1 MCKISLINKDLHD
14 TDYSVIKC
22 NLDFVLFEVQY
33 YNTSDS
39 LNKQVIKPGV
49 KGSFVF
55 TKISIEPP
63 VKHLHVTIIWL
74 KMVGTSKLKIFT
86 AYEQLVSMDST
97 TCSS

>member
-22 NLDFVLFEVQY
+22 NLGFVLFEVQY
-33 YNTSDS
+33 YNASDS

-55 TKISIEPP
+55 TKISIEPS

-74 KMVGTSKLKIFT
+74 KMVVLVSSKIFT